1 MPLDRNLFLVGYRGT
16 GKTTVARELAET
28 LACEWVDAD
37 DEIELRGHRTI
48 AEIFAEDGEQAFRDI
63 EEEVVSSLAAAPA
76 QVVALGGG
84 AVLRESNR
92 AAIAGQHVVWLV
104 ASPKVLAERLTADKS
119 SASRRPSL
127 TGAGLVEEIE
137 QVLAVRTPIY
147 QQCATI
153 VVSTEDRSPR
163 EIAAEIH
170 GMLAGN

>member
-1 MPLDRNLFLVGYRGT
+1 MTLDRKLFLVGYRGT
-16 GKTTVARELAET
+16 GKTTVARELAE
-28 LACEWVDAD
+28 LLGSDWVDAD
-37 DEIELRGHRTI
+37 DQIELRGHRTI
-48 AEIFAEDGEQAFRDI
+48 AEIFAEDGEQGFRDI
-63 EEEVVSSLAAAPA
+63 EEEVVSSLAAGPN

-92 AAIAGQHVVWLV
+92 AAIAGHHVVWLV
-104 ASPKVLAERLTADKS
+104 ASPKVLAGRLTADET

-147 QQCATI
+147 QQCATM
-153 VVSTEDRSPR
+153 VVSTEGRSPR